1 MNHIYSS
8 AMTPRP
14 GERVRNQTNR
24 SIMCNLSI
32 SISDGVCVLGTRA
45 SQFEFLESC
54 EWIEQIHTRGLF
66 QHLRGIYFSSV
77 CYFVGFNCKS
87 WSFHLWPNVLMIA
100 IWPSSEKLELGF
112 RWDLQ
117 ACCVWSSFGPP
128 WHGPVLACFVFDP
141 NLVKKNVL
149 IQNFPAILFFCNSWQ
164 FRAVSTWAVFRL
176 GPWLGDVT
184 KIVTICS
191 FCNNA
196 RGQGS
201 YFVRIRFSV
210 NGEFSVSYSDF
221 LLITDMTRSQCQSLI
236 MSSLPSQLFTSDFLL
251 EE

>member
-1 MNHIYSS
+1 
-8 AMTPRP
+8 
-14 GERVRNQTNR
+14 
-24 SIMCNLSI
+24 
-32 SISDGVCVLGTRA
+32 
-45 SQFEFLESC
+45 
-54 EWIEQIHTRGLF
+54 
-66 QHLRGIYFSSV
+66 
-77 CYFVGFNCKS
+77 
-87 WSFHLWPNVLMIA
+87 MIA

-112 RWDLQ
+112 RLDLQ

-141 NLVKKNVL
+141 NLVKKKNVL
-149 IQNFPAILFFCNSWQ
+149 IQTFPAILFFCNSRQ

-210 NGEFSVSYSDF
+210 NGKFSVSYSDC
-221 LLITDMTRSQCQSLI
+221 LLITDMTRRWVSARVWSCHHSHLSFLPQTSCWRSNLI
-236 MSSLPSQLFTSDFLL
+236 FV
-251 EE
+251 